1 MNVITEKLK
10 EVLLAVLPI
19 TFIVTI
25 LNFTVT
31 PLGTDLYARFVVGAI
46 LIVAG
51 LTIFLLG
58 VDIGITQIGS
68 LMGSAI
74 AKTNKLAVVIAAGL
88 VLGFVISVAEPDLHI
103 LAQQVDSVT
112 AGNIG
117 KNGIVVVVS
126 AGIALMLALGFLRI
140 LYNLHIKKIFTIL
153 YFIVFLLAYFTPT
166 EFMAISFDASGAT
179 TGAVTVPFIL
189 ALAAGVSALKKDSKA
204 SEIDSFGMV
213 GIASVGAIIGVML
226 MGILSKTEK
235 LTGALP
241 VNDASYHS
249 IMAPFFAKVPSI
261 SLEVISALLPVIII
275 FAVFQKISFR
285 LSSRAV
291 IRITNGL
298 VYAFVGLVLFLV
310 GVNGGFMEVGSLIGR
325 NLTMIENKIYLI
337 SVGFILG
344 LVTVLAEPAVYVL
357 THQIEN
363 VTSGYVKRSLV
374 MGTLSIGVGAAVVFA
389 VVNILSPRLNIWHF
403 LLPGYIISIALSY
416 YVPRLFVGI
425 AFDSG
430 GVASGPMTATFVL
443 AFAQGVADAVDTASI
458 LSDGFG
464 VIAMVAMTPIIALQ
478 LLGAAF
484 QMKSKKEGLKS
495 DGK

>member
-1 MNVITEKLK
+1 MITEKLK

-140 LYNLHIKKIFTIL
+140 LYNLHQKIFTIL

-179 TGAVTVPFIL
+179 TGAVTVPFIM
-189 ALAAGVSALKKDSKA
+189 ALSAGVSALKKDSKA

-458 LSDGFG
+458 LSTVSG
-464 VIAMVAMTPIIALQ
+464 
-478 LLGAAF
+478 
-484 QMKSKKEGLKS
+484 S
-495 DGK
+495 

>member
-1 MNVITEKLK
+1 MNVLTEKLM

-19 TFIVTI
+19 TIIVTI
-25 LNFTVT
+25 LNFTIT
-31 PLGTDLYARFVVGAI
+31 PLGADLYIRFIVGAL

-51 LTIFLLG
+51 LTVFLLG
-58 VDIGITQIGS
+58 VDIGITQIGN
-68 LMGSAI
+68 LMGASI
-74 AKTNKLAVVIAAGL
+74 AKTNRLLIVIAAGL
-88 VLGFVISVAEPDLHI
+88 ILGFVISVAEPDLHI
-103 LAQQVDSVT
+103 LAQQVENVT
-112 AGNIG
+112 SGNIE
-117 KNGIVVVVS
+117 KNDIVLVVS
-126 AGIALMLALGFLRI
+126 AGIALMLALGFIRI
-140 LYNLHIKKIFTIL
+140 LYNLAINKIFTVL
-153 YFIVFLLAYFTPT
+153 YLIVFLLAYFTPN

-189 ALAAGVSALKKDSKA
+189 ALAAGVSALKKDSKF

-226 MGILSKTEK
+226 LGILSKTEK
-235 LTGALP
+235 LTGILP
-241 VNDASYHS
+241 ETHSGSVS
-249 IMAPFFAKVPSI
+249 IMGHFAEILPTVSW
-261 SLEVISALLPVIII
+261 EVFLALFPIILI
-275 FAVFQKISFR
+275 FAVFEKISFR
-285 LSSRAV
+285 LSYKAV
-291 IRITNGL
+291 RKIASGIIF
-298 VYAFVGLVLFLV
+298 AFVGLVLFLV
-310 GVNGGFMEVGSLIGR
+310 GVNGGFMEVGSIIGR
-325 NLTMIENKIYLI
+325 DLTLIENKIYVI

-363 VTSGYVKRSLV
+363 VTSGYVRRSLV
-374 MGTLSIGVGAAVVFA
+374 MGTLSIGVGSAVALA
-389 VVNILSPRLNIWHF
+389 VINILSPRIDMWHF
-403 LLPGYIISIALSY
+403 LLPGYIISIVMSY
-416 YVPRLFVGI
+416 YVPRLFIGI

-443 AFAQGVADAVDTASI
+443 AFAHGVADAVETASI

-478 LLGAAF
+478 LLGAVF